1 MALTRYVATRDAI
14 ETMLR
19 EVRELVQNLC
29 VMSSTLK
36 DGRTMVA
43 EEWRHE
49 VAYRTLLL
57 LRTTMVALEYPIHQT
72 LPWTIPELNGME
84 ANDIKNNL
92 LSMTN
97 TPSVV
102 NDTNSRNYNAIW
114 EDVLRV
120 PIRIEYI
127 LRKSVHSNMIRLT
140 EPIPIQLELKIFTSI
155 DNFMNG
161 YYSMRKFLTTVRIPT
176 CRSALLGGVRIRFF
190 SRTLIHCFTAGTI
203 PIDSNVA
210 YTYVHICFYRPF
222 CDAI

>member
-19 EVRELVQNLC
+19 EARELIQNVC
-29 VMSSTLK
+29 VLSSTLK

-57 LRTTMVALEYPIHQT
+57 LRTTMVLLEYPIHHT

-84 ANDIKNNL
+84 ANDIAKNL
-92 LSMTN
+92 LAMTN
-97 TPSVV
+97 TRSI
-102 NDTNSRNYNAIW
+102 NNNHHHSTSNAIW

-120 PIRIEYI
+120 PIRIEYL
-127 LRKSVHSNMIRLT
+127 LRKSIHSNMIRLT
-140 EPIPIQLELKIFTSI
+140 EPIPIQLELKIFMSV

-161 YYSMRKFLTTVRIPT
+161 YYSMRKFLTTVRMTYCQHMYDKCCPDGRRLT
-176 CRSALLGGVRIRFF
+176 TDSCWLFFLLLLHHC
-190 SRTLIHCFTAGTI
+190 SRYHF
-203 PIDSNVA
+203 
-210 YTYVHICFYRPF
+210 H
-222 CDAI
+222 

>member
-1 MALTRYVATRDAI
+1 MNTALTRYVATRDAI

-19 EVRELVQNLC
+19 EARELVQNAC
-29 VMSSTLK
+29 VLSSTLK

-57 LRTTMVALEYPIHQT
+57 LRTTMVAIEYPIHQK
-72 LPWTIPELNGME
+72 LPWTLPELNGME

-97 TPSVV
+97 TLAG
-102 NDTNSRNYNAIW
+102 NHNNSRNYNAIW

-120 PIRIEYI
+120 PIRIEYL

-140 EPIPIQLELKIFTSI
+140 EPIPIQLELKIFMSI

-161 YYSMRKFLTTVRIPT
+161 YYNMRKFLTTVRIPQ
-176 CRSALLGGVRIRFF
+176 LGNFFRLFRFDLSHHRF
-190 SRTLIHCFTAGTI
+190 LIHRF
-203 PIDSNVA
+203 DL
-210 YTYVHICFYRPF
+210 FF
-222 CDAI
+222 

>member
-19 EVRELVQNLC
+19 EARELIQNVCIL
-29 VMSSTLK
+29 SSTLK
-36 DGRTMVA
+36 DGRTMIA

-57 LRTTMVALEYPIHQT
+57 LRTTMVVIEYPIHQT

-84 ANDIKNNL
+84 ANDIKKNL
-92 LSMTN
+92 LAMTN
-97 TPSVV
+97 TSAVI
-102 NDTNSRNYNAIW
+102 NDSIHHSNYNAIW

-120 PIRIEYI
+120 PIRIEYL

-140 EPIPIQLELKIFTSI
+140 EAIPIQLELKIFTSI

-161 YYSMRKFLTTVRIPT
+161 YYSMRKFLTPVRSLSIM
-176 CRSALLGGVRIRFF
+176 
-190 SRTLIHCFTAGTI
+190 
-203 PIDSNVA
+203 
-210 YTYVHICFYRPF
+210 Y
-222 CDAI
+222 

>member
-19 EVRELVQNLC
+19 EVREVVQNIC
-29 VMSSTLK
+29 VLSASLK

-57 LRTTMVALEYPIHQT
+57 LRTTMVVVEYPIRQT

-84 ANDIKNNL
+84 ASDIKNNL
-92 LSMTN
+92 LSGTHSMLSIGDNRN
-97 TPSVV
+97 T
-102 NDTNSRNYNAIW
+102 NAIW

-120 PIRIEYI
+120 PIRIEYL
-127 LRKSVHSNMIRLT
+127 LRKSVHSNIIRLT
-140 EPIPIQLELKIFTSI
+140 EPIPIQLELKVFSSI

-161 YYSMRKFLTTVRIPT
+161 YYSMRKFLTTVRIT
-176 CRSALLGGVRIRFF
+176 SQRLKIMVR
-190 SRTLIHCFTAGTI
+190 L
-203 PIDSNVA
+203 DS
-210 YTYVHICFYRPF
+210 
-222 CDAI
+222 

>member
-14 ETMLR
+14 ETMLH
-19 EVRELVQNLC
+19 EVRELVQNVC
-29 VMSSTLK
+29 VLSSTLK

-57 LRTTMVALEYPIHQT
+57 LRTTMVAVEYPIHQT

-92 LSMTN
+92 LSITN
-97 TPSVV
+97 APSAASSS
-102 NDTNSRNYNAIW
+102 NNRNYNAVW

-120 PIRIEYI
+120 PIRIEYL
-127 LRKSVHSNMIRLT
+127 LRKSVHSNTIRLT
-140 EPIPIQLELKIFTSI
+140 EPIPIQLELKVFTSI

-161 YYSMRKFLTTVRIPT
+161 YYNMRKFLTTVRIST
-176 CRSALLGGVRIRFF
+176 SRKCRLFTRFRLIRIFF
-190 SRTLIHCFTAGTI
+190 KHLSCSRYH
-203 PIDSNVA
+203 S
-210 YTYVHICFYRPF
+210 H
-222 CDAI
+222 